1 MATIDEI
8 GTLVA
13 DEEGRKKIRAL
24 VLRLGIFIGLD
35 FEAGKKGKRDVRW
48 LRRGVIVFGQENL
61 PVLIHG
67 HSRVDLPTPDAAGH
81 AGSNDSHFDTQS
93 APACCRGPAAE
104 PGSFG
109 GEGTANNRPD
119 GSDCGLEPFR
129 TVRNV
134 GATGNRCS
142 PYHSIHPSCMLH
154 LTCVVCITRVHRMPS
169 PADSLLSYLADLT
182 GERPEL
188 VRAPH
193 EKLPLYLRKRYGCY
207 RARILGR
214 DWVLAIETANEDAT
228 PAATYAT
235 HADMITGDL
244 GKPTVLV
251 LPGLQSRTRQKLIQL
266 RVPFIVPERQT
277 FLPLAL
283 VDLRERRNLQRTQAT
298 KRLTPAA
305 QVVLLY
311 HLERGNLDGWPLRR
325 IALATGYSPIM
336 LSKVRAE
343 LEATGLCH
351 ARKTGR
357 TISLAFRF
365 AGRELWDKALPWLA
379 TPLRT
384 SQWARWDKPPAKAL
398 VAGMT
403 ALCRTTKIADD
414 RVPTFCMAAPAVREA
429 VEGRTIRIVAEPDEA
444 DVQIEAW
451 SYDPR
456 VLTDRDTADPLSV
469 CLTLREVPD
478 ERVQE
483 QLETLLKRIS
493 WS

>member
-1 MATIDEI
+1 
-8 GTLVA
+8 
-13 DEEGRKKIRAL
+13 
-24 VLRLGIFIGLD
+24 
-35 FEAGKKGKRDVRW
+35 
-48 LRRGVIVFGQENL
+48 
-61 PVLIHG
+61 
-67 HSRVDLPTPDAAGH
+67 
-81 AGSNDSHFDTQS
+81 
-93 APACCRGPAAE
+93 
-104 PGSFG
+104 
-109 GEGTANNRPD
+109 
-119 GSDCGLEPFR
+119 
-129 TVRNV
+129 
-134 GATGNRCS
+134 
-142 PYHSIHPSCMLH
+142 
-154 LTCVVCITRVHRMPS
+154 MPP
-169 PADSLLSYLADLT
+169 PADALLSYLADLT
-182 GERPEL
+182 GHRPEL
-188 VRAPH
+188 AKAPT

-207 RARILGR
+207 RARILGW
-214 DWVLAIETANEDAT
+214 DWILVIETAHEDAT
-228 PAATYAT
+228 PAAAYAT
-235 HADMITGDL
+235 HAEVVTGHL

-251 LPGLQSRTRQKLIQL
+251 LTGLATRTRQKLIQL

-283 VDLRERRNLQRTQAT
+283 VDLRERQNPQRGHVM

-311 HLERGNLDGWPLRR
+311 HLERENLDGWPLRR
-325 IALATGYSPIM
+325 IALAVGYSPIM

-365 AGRELWDKALPWLA
+365 AGRALWDKALPWLA

-384 SQWARWDKPPAKAL
+384 FHWARWDKCPAEAL
-398 VAGMT
+398 AAGMT

-429 VEGRTIRIVAEPDEA
+429 VNKQKIRIVSEPDEA
-444 DVQIEAW
+444 NVKVEAW
-451 SYDPR
+451 SYDPCA
-456 VLTDRDTADPLSV
+456 LTDRDIADPLSV
-469 CLTLREVPD
+469 YLTLREVPD

>member
-1 MATIDEI
+1 
-8 GTLVA
+8 
-13 DEEGRKKIRAL
+13 
-24 VLRLGIFIGLD
+24 
-35 FEAGKKGKRDVRW
+35 
-48 LRRGVIVFGQENL
+48 
-61 PVLIHG
+61 
-67 HSRVDLPTPDAAGH
+67 
-81 AGSNDSHFDTQS
+81 
-93 APACCRGPAAE
+93 
-104 PGSFG
+104 
-109 GEGTANNRPD
+109 
-119 GSDCGLEPFR
+119 
-129 TVRNV
+129 
-134 GATGNRCS
+134 
-142 PYHSIHPSCMLH
+142 
-154 LTCVVCITRVHRMPS
+154 MPP
-169 PADSLLSYLADLT
+169 PADALLSYIADLT

-188 VRAPH
+188 VKAPH

-214 DWVLAIETANEDAT
+214 DWILAIETAHEDAT

-235 HADMITGDL
+235 HADVITGDL

-266 RVPFIVPERQT
+266 RVAFIVPKCQA

-283 VDLRERRNLQRTQAT
+283 VDLRERQSLQRKRAIN
-298 KRLTPAA
+298 RLTPAA

-311 HLERGNLDGWPLRR
+311 HLERENLDGWPLRR

-336 LSKVRAE
+336 LSKVRGE

-357 TISLAFRF
+357 TISLVFRF
-365 AGRELWDKALPWLA
+365 AGRDLWDKALPWLA

-384 SQWARWDKPPAKAL
+384 RHWARWDKPPAEVL

-403 ALCRTTKIADD
+403 ALCRTTKISDD
-414 RVPTFCMAAPAVREA
+414 RIPTFCMAAPAVREA
-429 VEGRTIRIVAEPDEA
+429 VDRSTIRIVADPDEA
-444 DVQIEAW
+444 NVQIEAW
-451 SYDPR
+451 SYDPG
-456 VLTDRDTADPLSV
+456 VLTDRDIADPLSV
-469 CLTLREVPD
+469 YLTLRDVPD

>member
-1 MATIDEI
+1 M
-8 GTLVA
+8 
-13 DEEGRKKIRAL
+13 
-24 VLRLGIFIGLD
+24 
-35 FEAGKKGKRDVRW
+35 
-48 LRRGVIVFGQENL
+48 
-61 PVLIHG
+61 PP
-67 HSRVDLPTPDAAGH
+67 PTH
-81 AGSNDSHFDTQS
+81 A
-93 APACCRGPAAE
+93 
-104 PGSFG
+104 
-109 GEGTANNRPD
+109 
-119 GSDCGLEPFR
+119 
-129 TVRNV
+129 
-134 GATGNRCS
+134 
-142 PYHSIHPSCMLH
+142 
-154 LTCVVCITRVHRMPS
+154 
-169 PADSLLSYLADLT
+169 LLSYLADLT

-188 VRAPH
+188 EKAPH

-214 DWVLAIETANEDAT
+214 DWLLAIENAHEDAP

-235 HADMITGDL
+235 HADVITGGM

-283 VDLRERRNLQRTQAT
+283 VDLRERQNLQRRHAT

-305 QVVLLY
+305 QVVVLY
-311 HLERGNLDGWPLRR
+311 HLERENLDGWPLSR

-343 LEATGLCH
+343 LEAKGLCH

-357 TISLAFRF
+357 TISLTFRF
-365 AGRELWDKALPWLA
+365 AGRALWDRALPWLS

-384 SQWARWDKPPAKAL
+384 THWARWDKPPADAF
-398 VAGMT
+398 VAGIT
-403 ALCRTTKIADD
+403 ALGRMTKISDD
-414 RVPTFCMAAPAVREA
+414 RIPTFCMAAPAVREA
-429 VEGRTIRIVAEPDEA
+429 VERRTIRIVAEPDEA
-444 DVQIEAW
+444 NVQIEAW

-456 VLTDRDTADPLSV
+456 VLTDRDIADPLSV
-469 CLTLREVPD
+469 YLTLREVPD

>member
-1 MATIDEI
+1 
-8 GTLVA
+8 
-13 DEEGRKKIRAL
+13 
-24 VLRLGIFIGLD
+24 
-35 FEAGKKGKRDVRW
+35 
-48 LRRGVIVFGQENL
+48 
-61 PVLIHG
+61 
-67 HSRVDLPTPDAAGH
+67 
-81 AGSNDSHFDTQS
+81 
-93 APACCRGPAAE
+93 
-104 PGSFG
+104 
-109 GEGTANNRPD
+109 
-119 GSDCGLEPFR
+119 
-129 TVRNV
+129 
-134 GATGNRCS
+134 
-142 PYHSIHPSCMLH
+142 
-154 LTCVVCITRVHRMPS
+154 MPP

-188 VRAPH
+188 VKAPH

-214 DWVLAIETANEDAT
+214 DWVLAIETAHEDAT

-235 HADMITGDL
+235 HAEVITGDL

-283 VDLRERRNLQRTQAT
+283 MDLRERQNLQRRQAT
-298 KRLTPAA
+298 KLLTPAA

-311 HLERGNLDGWPLRR
+311 HLERENLDGWPLRR

-336 LSKVRAE
+336 LSKVRVE
-343 LEATGLCH
+343 LEAAGLCH

-357 TISLAFRF
+357 AISLAFRF

-384 SQWARWDKPPAKAL
+384 SHWARWDKPPAKAL

-403 ALCRTTKIADD
+403 ALCRTTKITDD

-429 VEGRTIRIVAEPDEA
+429 VERRTIRIVAEPDEA
-444 DVQIEAW
+444 TVKIEAW
-451 SYDPR
+451 SYDPCT
-456 VLTDRDTADPLSV
+456 LTDRDIADPLSV
-469 CLTLREVPD
+469 YLTLREVPD

-483 QLETLLKRIS
+483 QLESLLKRIS